1 MKQQIFWLLTL
12 SGLAGWANAN
22 DNISVSGFA
31 SVIGSQVLDG
41 SGYVA
46 DYPNLGRYDDQFDL
60 GQESKMGLQLSANVT
75 DEMRATMQV
84 MSRANNNYD
93 PQVEWLFMNYA
104 IRDDLELQAGRLRVP
119 VYYYSEYMD
128 VGYAYPWIRVPADAY
143 SLDLTTFNGLQLN
156 YRTNMGALDI
166 STALFTG
173 RQQANGDSELMSFLF
188 GGNVQR
194 SFTDLIGVGVEFSTD
209 STVAKITYSQADMEQ
224 LRANSFNPADDG
236 LITEA
241 ISFIDVFIKQSFGD
255 AEVMV
260 EYNKYDPFYIS
271 YFVSGTY
278 QVGAVKY
285 YVMHSQFELD
295 AQIGG
300 VPIEEHDTNSVG
312 LRYDFQPRVAFKLDI
327 SMINDTGVFAVNKDA
342 NNDGDAVIL
351 STGVDFIF

>member
-1 MKQQIFWLLTL
+1 MKHYIIGLLSACCWVSL
-12 SGLAGWANAN
+12 VQAN
-22 DNISVSGFA
+22 DNIQVSGFA

-46 DYPNLGRYDDQFDL
+46 DYPNLGAYDDQLDL

-75 DEMRATMQV
+75 EEMRATMQV

-156 YRTNMGALDI
+156 YRTNMGAVDI
-166 STALFTG
+166 SSALFTG

-194 SFTDLIGVGVEFSTD
+194 SFTNLLGVGVEFSTD

-224 LRANSFNPADDG
+224 LRSNSFNVADDG
-236 LITEA
+236 LTNEA
-241 ISFIDVFIKQSFGD
+241 ISFIDVFVKQSFGD

-312 LRYDFQPRVAFKLDI
+312 LRYDFQPRVAFKVDI
-327 SMINDTGVFAVNKDA
+327 SMINDTGFFAVNKDA